1 MVSMVHELGHFL
13 MLRILG
19 ARIRDLRL
27 EMLGMVMETDT
38 SRLSYP
44 KELAAALAGPAAN
57 LLFAVLL
64 AGREKSLVLVG
75 ANLSLCL
82 FNLLPIPPLDGYH
95 LLNDTL
101 LRGRLQLNA
110 QTFRIAQL
118 ALLVVCFS
126 GALSKLLSWANDTV
140 YGAVLNLFLKMTGG

>member
-1 MVSMVHELGHFL
+1 MNGTLDVAAYSAILRTPWLVYVQHFL
-13 MLRILG
+13 LM
-19 ARIRDLRL
+19 
-27 EMLGMVMETDT
+27 M
-38 SRLSYP
+38 
-44 KELAAALAGPAAN
+44 AN
-57 LLFAVLL
+57 I
-64 AGREKSLVLVG
+64 
-75 ANLSLCL
+75 NLSLAI

-118 ALLVVCFS
+118 VLLVVCFS